1 MRVLVVTNMYPT
13 PELPA
18 FGTFVRDQVEDLRRA
33 GVEIDVLFINGRRSR
48 FNYLW
53 GAFRLWWILL
63 RKPYQIVHAHH
74 AISGF
79 VARLQFMCPVV
90 VTYHGGE
97 VQDHASAWL
106 KIPGRCARHLFD
118 WVIMVNRDEK
128 ELIFNNDS
136 RVIVIPCGVDFD
148 RFKPA
153 LQDVARTQLEL
164 PTEKPLILW
173 AGEHWQ
179 PEKNLELLED
189 SLNLLKE
196 RRQEFELI
204 LVSGKP
210 HEVIPVYMNACDVLV
225 LTSWS
230 EGSPM
235 VIKEAM
241 ACNLPIVSTDVGDV
255 AEVIDGVEGCYL
267 TEPNPGDMVD
277 KLFNVLERKQRTN
290 GRDKIGHLGSGP
302 ITHSII
308 KIYNKLCSPEFRV
321 EFSGVWNLQS

>member
-1 MRVLVVTNMYPT
+1 MYPT
-13 PELPA
+13 PELPV
-18 FGTFVRDQVEDLRRA
+18 FGTFVRDQVEALRRA
-33 GVEIDVLFINGRRSR
+33 GVEIDVLFINGHRSR

-53 GAFRLWWILL
+53 GIFRLWWMLL
-63 RKPYQIVHAHH
+63 RKPYHIVHAHH

-79 VARLQFMCPVV
+79 VARLQFLCPVV

-97 VQDHASAWL
+97 VQDHSSAWL

-118 WVIMVNRDEK
+118 WVIMVNKDEK
-128 ELIFNNDS
+128 ELIYNNDS
-136 RVIVIPCGVDFD
+136 RVTVIPCGVDFD

-153 LQDVARTQLEL
+153 SQDAAQAQLEL

-179 PEKNLELLED
+179 PEKNLKLLEA
-189 SLNLLKE
+189 SLNLLKQ
-196 RRQEFELI
+196 RRQEVELV

-210 HEVIPVYMNACDVLV
+210 HSVIPVYMNACDVLI

-241 ACNLPIVSTDVGDV
+241 ACNLPIVSTVVGDV
-255 AEVIDGVEGCYL
+255 AEVIGGVEGCYL
-267 TEPNPGDMVD
+267 TEPNPEDVAD
-277 KLFNVLERKQRTN
+277 KLFNVLERNQRTN
-290 GRDKIGHLGSGP
+290 GRDKIRHLSSGP
-302 ITHSII
+302 ITHLII
-308 KIYNKLCSPEFRV
+308 DVYNKLCPPEFRV
-321 EFSGVWNLQS
+321 EFSGVWDSQS